1 MEEVIKRDMRITNEL
16 FVRSFDKDPAEDEE
30 AFFAVPLV
38 DL

>member
-16 FVRSFDKDPAEDEE
+16 FVRSFDKDPVEDEE
-30 AFFAVPLV
+30 AFLIELFL